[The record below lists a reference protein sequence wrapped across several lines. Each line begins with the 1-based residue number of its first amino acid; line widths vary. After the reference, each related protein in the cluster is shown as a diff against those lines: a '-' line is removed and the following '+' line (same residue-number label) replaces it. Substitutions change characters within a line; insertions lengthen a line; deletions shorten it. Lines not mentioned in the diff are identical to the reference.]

1 MEIYLITFSFFN
13 CARSFTT
20 EEKSLHI
27 YIGVNVLHAIS
38 RIQYM

>member
-1 MEIYLITFSFFN
+1 MEIYLITFFFFN

-27 YIGVNVLHAIS
+27 YIGENVLHAIS